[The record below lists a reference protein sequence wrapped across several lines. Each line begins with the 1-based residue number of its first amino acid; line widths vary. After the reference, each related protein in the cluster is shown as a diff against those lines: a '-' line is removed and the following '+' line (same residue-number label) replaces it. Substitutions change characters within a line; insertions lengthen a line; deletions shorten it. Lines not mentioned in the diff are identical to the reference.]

1 MRGHQEESWFCVSS
15 PLLLLLNPL
24 ENMQWFPLPG
34 DVVSQ
39 SGRTCEAGA
48 WGDGR
53 ERKGCG
59 CVPCVRA
66 GQDSSERKGGCR
78 IERVLLSQE
87 MGTMLK
93 AHKDPPQTLPPLF
106 RHLPV
111 SSVFF
116 QRDSCTLAIL
126 QRHRM
131 CRQSNLCRCLLS
143 ESLLTV
149 FTMAIHINPTDSSYV
164 TLTNP
169 PLLHFMTLVS
179 AALYPETPQHMMGMV
194 VSCR

>member
-1 MRGHQEESWFCVSS
+1 MCSLCDRRS
-15 PLLLLLNPL
+15 L
-24 ENMQWFPLPG
+24 
-34 DVVSQ
+34 
-39 SGRTCEAGA
+39 
-48 WGDGR
+48 
-53 ERKGCG
+53 
-59 CVPCVRA
+59 
-66 GQDSSERKGGCR
+66 DSSERKGGCR

-143 ESLLTV
+143 DSLLTV

-164 TLTNP
+164 PLTTP

-194 VSCR
+194 VSYR